1 MDIITAQK
9 RKPWENITPFS
20 LMACINADPVFSGCP
35 TTPTDAFSP
44 HLSHTHAFITHCY
57 MAFMNLKLLKN
68 K

>member
-1 MDIITAQK
+1 MDISTAQK

-44 HLSHTHAFITHCY
+44 HLTHTRIYHALLYGIY
-57 MAFMNLKLLKN
+57 ELKTIK